1 MALIIVLVTSVQRSL
16 CRYFNDAPGII
27 RHFYIH
33 TSTFNARRNGRNP
46 SGKRSRCLIST
57 SGYDEWE
64 STPRGK
70 RTHYFTRA
78 DGPM

>member
-1 MALIIVLVTSVQRSL
+1 LAFRPDEAE
-16 CRYFNDAPGII
+16 FI
-27 RHFYIH
+27 RHFNID

-64 STPRGK
+64 ITPRGK
-70 RTHYFTRA
+70 QTHYFTRA